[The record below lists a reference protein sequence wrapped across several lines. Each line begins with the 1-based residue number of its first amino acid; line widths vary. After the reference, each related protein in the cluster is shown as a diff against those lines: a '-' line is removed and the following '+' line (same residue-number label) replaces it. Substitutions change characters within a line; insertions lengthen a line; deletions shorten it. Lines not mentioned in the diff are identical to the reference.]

1 MVTSHDI
8 YPEEIKSGVRCKI
21 EDLVTH
27 QDEPD

>member
-1 MVTSHDI
+1 MVPPHI